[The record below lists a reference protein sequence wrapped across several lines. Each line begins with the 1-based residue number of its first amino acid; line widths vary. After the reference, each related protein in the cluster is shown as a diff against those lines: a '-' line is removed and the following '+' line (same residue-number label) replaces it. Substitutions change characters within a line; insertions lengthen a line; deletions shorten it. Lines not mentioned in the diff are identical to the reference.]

1 MQILNK
7 NANMKS
13 DVCYRVTSDGKICD
27 VNKDQVERIIAP
39 FDELRREDKSVSNIE
54 DLGRA
59 NTLSREKR
67 LIRVRKL
74 EEEQRNQ
81 RNAGFALVGS
91 ITLVGTLVVG
101 LIIFMIVKMIIVG

>member
-7 NANMKS
+7 EANIRS
-13 DVCYRVTSDGKICD
+13 DVCYRVTSEGKICD

-39 FDELRREDKSVSNIE
+39 FEELRKESKSVANIE

-59 NTLSREKR
+59 NTLAREKR

-91 ITLVGTLVVG
+91 ITVIGTLVMG
-101 LIIFMIVKMIIVG
+101 LIIFMAVKMIVLG